1 MSGDKPVEALNEA
14 EAAAELERLARA
26 IADADAAY
34 YQNDAPELTDAEY
47 DALRQR
53 NLAIEARFPAL
64 KREDSPTDR
73 VGAEAG
79 DGFAKARHGAPM
91 LSLDNAFTDE
101 DVADFAVRIRRF
113 LGLPPEETL
122 AFTAEP
128 KIDGLSLSLTYEN
141 GKLMRAATRG
151 DGQTGE
157 DVTANA
163 CTLGDIPAKLKGKG
177 WPERIEVRG
186 EVYMAKSA
194 FADLNA
200 REAEAGRKVFA
211 NPRNAAAG
219 SLRQLD
225 IEITRSRPLRFFAY
239 AWAAASEPFAQAQFD
254 AVKSFADWGFVTN
267 PRMIRIET
275 VEEILSYYAEIEAQR
290 AGLEYDIDGVVY
302 KVDRLDWQQRLG
314 FVSRAPRWAIAHK
327 FPAEK
332 AVTTLLGIDI
342 QVGRTGSLTPVARL
356 EPVTVGGVVVSNATL
371 HNEDEIARLGVKPG
385 DKVEIQRAGD
395 VIPQVLRVVEA
406 GQGAPWA
413 MPDVC
418 PVCGSAAVREID
430 DAGRADVRRRC
441 TGGLICAAQAV
452 ERLKHFVSRKALD
465 IDGLGEKQVIL
476 FHEKGVLKA
485 PQDIF
490 RLKKNI
496 EAAGLPPLEEWEG
509 FGAQSAKKLYS
520 AIDARRKVPFA
531 RFLNGLG
538 IRYVGQTT
546 SSQFARSFLSWQSFW
561 SAVKA
566 AEEGGVESEAYNELI
581 GIDGI
586 GQAAARSLMAFEGE
600 PHNRE
605 MLAALLEEVEVE
617 DEIPAETG
625 SPVTGKTVVFTGTLE
640 KMTRDEAKA
649 RASALGAKV
658 AGSVSAKTDIVI
670 AGPGAG
676 SKLAKAEQLGLTVM
690 TEDEWLALIGEA

>member
-1 MSGDKPVEALNEA
+1 MSGDKPVEALSEA
-14 EAAAELERLARA
+14 EAGAELERLARS

-34 YQNDAPELTDAEY
+34 YQNDAPELTDAAY

-79 DGFAKARHGAPM
+79 DGFAKARHSAPM

-113 LGLPPEETL
+113 LGLPAEETL

-163 CTLGDIPAKLKGKG
+163 RTLADIPAKLKGKG
-177 WPERIEVRG
+177 WPDRIEVRG

-225 IEITRSRPLRFFAY
+225 IEITKARPLRFFAY
-239 AWAAASEPFAQAQFD
+239 AWAAASEPFAQTQFE
-254 AVKSFADWGFVTN
+254 AVTAFADWGFVTN
-267 PRMIRIET
+267 LRMIRIET
-275 VEEILSYYAEIEAQR
+275 VEEIIAYYKEIEAER
-290 AGLEYDIDGVVY
+290 ASLEYDIDGVVY

-356 EPVTVGGVVVSNATL
+356 EPVTVGGVIVSNATL

-406 GQGAPWA
+406 GQGAPWV
-413 MPDVC
+413 MPETC
-418 PVCGSAAVREID
+418 PVCGSAALREID

-441 TGGLICAAQAV
+441 TGGLICPAQAV

-465 IDGLGEKQVIL
+465 IDGLGEKQVLL
-476 FHEKGVLKA
+476 FHDKGILKA

-490 RLKKNI
+490 RLQKNI

-520 AIDARRKVPFA
+520 AIDARRKVAFA

-546 SSQFARSFLSWQSFW
+546 SAQFARSFLSWQSFW
-561 SAVKA
+561 AAVKA
-566 AEEGGVESEAYNELI
+566 AEAGGVESEAYNELI

-617 DEIPAETG
+617 DEVPAETG

-658 AGSVSAKTDIVI
+658 AGSVSAKTDIVV

-676 SKLAKAEQLGLTVM
+676 SKLAKAEQLGLSVM
-690 TEDEWLALIGEA
+690 TEDEWLALIGDA

>member
-1 MSGDKPVEALNEA
+1 MSGDKPVEALSEA

-34 YQNDAPELTDAEY
+34 YQNDAPELTDADY

-73 VGAEAG
+73 VGAEAS
-79 DGFAKARHGAPM
+79 DGFAKARHSAPM

-113 LGLPPEETL
+113 LGLSAEELL

-141 GKLMRAATRG
+141 GKLIRAATRG

-163 CTLGDIPAKLKGKG
+163 RTLGDIPVKLQGKG

-225 IEITRSRPLRFFAY
+225 IEITKSRPLRFFAY
-239 AWAAASEPFAQAQFD
+239 AWAAASEPFAQTQFE
-254 AVKSFADWGFVTN
+254 AVRAFADWGFVTN

-275 VEEILSYYAEIEAQR
+275 VEEILSCYQEIEAER
-290 AGLEYDIDGVVY
+290 ASLEYDIDGVVY

-406 GQGAPWA
+406 GQGAPWV
-413 MPDVC
+413 MPDTC

-465 IDGLGEKQVIL
+465 IDGLGEKQVLL
-476 FHEKGVLKA
+476 FHEKGVVKT

-490 RLKKNI
+490 RLKTNI

-520 AIDARRKVPFA
+520 AIDARRNVPFA

-546 SSQFARSFLSWQSFW
+546 SAQFARSFLSWQTFW
-561 SAVKA
+561 AAVKA
-566 AEEGGVESEAYNELI
+566 AEEGGIESEAYNELV

-690 TEDEWLALIGEA
+690 TEDEWLALIAGA